1 MLFGGFGAPPPRR
14 RGAAETKAANQ
25 GGEAP
30 KPATNETKPISNTA
44 ATVTASN
51 ATSNTQQ
58 LSQNTQNIK
67 ITESTLI
74 TSVNKSTESKGGVNP
89 SQKVTTTI
97 TTTVIGSSSTN
108 ANLNNSGRLVNAKQN

>member
-14 RGAAETKAANQ
+14 RGAADIKAANQ

-30 KPATNETKPISNTA
+30 KPATNETKPVGNTT

-51 ATSNTQQ
+51 ATSNAQQ
-58 LSQNTQNIK
+58 SGQNTQNIK

-74 TSVNKSTESKGGVNP
+74 TSVNKST
-89 SQKVTTTI
+89 
-97 TTTVIGSSSTN
+97 
-108 ANLNNSGRLVNAKQN
+108 